1 MSLDSKTVAHIAM
14 LARIKVPEAELAA
27 LATELSGIMT
37 WIEQLNEVDTKNV
50 EPMSSVSD
58 VTLPQREDKVT
69 DGGIAEKILANAP
82 GGAVYVEPTDK
93 NAGGFFTVPK
103 VVE

>member
-14 LARIKVPEAELAA
+14 LARIKVPEAELNA

-37 WIEQLNEVDTKNV
+37 WIEQLNEVDTTGV
-50 EPMSSVSD
+50 EPMSGVLHRN
-58 VTLPQREDKVT
+58 LPQREDV
-69 DGGIAEKILANAP
+69 IANAP
-82 GGAVYVEPTDK
+82 AARD
-93 NAGGFFTVPK
+93 GFFTVPK